1 MHSSTIIASLLAAL
15 AVAHPFRHVKKAY
28 KYDIKIVTEYVTVT
42 AGQPFPLP
50 GPQTTPP
57 APTPTPDTVFVFNTV
72 YAPPPG
78 YPAGPWP
85 QPPNQQGQPPK
96 PSPVPVQP
104 PQFQPAPV
112 EPAPVQPAPVE
123 PAPVEPAPIEPAPVQ
138 PAPVEPAPVQ
148 PVPVQPAPVEP
159 IPVQVTSE
167 PEAPVVIAESPAP
180 KNAEQPK
187 YEPPKEEPKPAPAPE
202 PTTAPAP
209 APTTVTPPVVVKPS
223 EPAPANDYA
232 TMAVNQH
239 NIHRSN
245 HSAPDVAWN
254 QTLADWAMNTAKTCV
269 FKHDMTQGTGNY
281 GQNIQDFGRSPWNN
295 LDLTTAGANGITEY
309 WYNGEINLFPENS
322 YDNTRS
328 DPAMGADWL
337 HFSAMV
343 WKSTKTIGCA
353 TYRCAAGT
361 LNANVDT
368 AYTVCNYFPAGN
380 MGGSYGANIGKPLGK
395 ATVNAPL
402 N

>member
-1 MHSSTIIASLLAAL
+1 MHSSTIIASLLAAS

-28 KYDIKIVTEYVTVT
+28 KYDIKVVTEYVTVT
-42 AGQPFPLP
+42 AGQPLPGQPFPHP

-57 APTPTPDTVFVFNTV
+57 APIPTPDNVFVFKPV

-96 PSPVPVQP
+96 QEPSPIPAQP
-104 PQFQPAPV
+104 PQFQPAPFQ
-112 EPAPVQPAPVE
+112 PAPVQPAAVQ
-123 PAPVEPAPIEPAPVQ
+123 PAPVQ
-138 PAPVEPAPVQ
+138 PTPVQ
-148 PVPVQPAPVEP
+148 SA
-159 IPVQVTSE
+159 PVQVTPE
-167 PEAPVVIAESPAP
+167 PEAPVVVAEAPAP
-180 KNAEQPK
+180 KPTEQPK
-187 YEPPKEEPKPAPAPE
+187 YEPPKYEAPKEEPKPAPAPE
-202 PTTAPAP
+202 PKPDPAPEPTSAPAP

-223 EPAPANDYA
+223 EPAPVANDYA

-269 FKHDMTQGTGNY
+269 FKHDMDQGTGNY
-281 GQNIQDFGRSPWNN
+281 GQNIQNFGRSPWNN

-309 WYNGEINLFPENS
+309 WYNGEINLFPESS
-322 YDNTRS
+322 YDNTKS

-337 HFSAMV
+337 HFSAMI
-343 WKSTKTIGCA
+343 WKSTKTVGCA

-361 LNANVDT
+361 LNTVET